1 MQADASESP
10 DTSQDNSYLANMDEF
25 NRDFHQN
32 FEDFHQDIHPD
43 SHPNTSSHASQMHS
57 PHDNS
62 LEKFKRPYQKRQ
74 KGQQPKRKSSRLIDK
89 PKQTL
94 QPSLAI
100 TEKSDRD
107 NQVDEND
114 ENDEK
119 SLIKGVIQRG
129 GEHVFVEPSV
139 AEPQAVYT
147 GFPLEVPPPAK
158 AMKSSRGGRKGV
170 LGRAATPE
178 SDLEERQKHYQ
189 SQLAREAKPE
199 PSSLRIK
206 FKPLGPPDTKKR
218 RKRTHNKLETPKQ
231 PTRGSSETPALE
243 GRRLIRGS
251 KRIKVISPKKHAA
264 TNLAPSSNGTI
275 TAAASESEQT
285 GENDDF
291 CSTCGGSGVFICCD
305 SCPKS
310 FHFLCC
316 DPPIEECPED
326 NWNCRE
332 CTSKNNP
339 RPTFNYLGLFGQLV
353 NHIVNKD
360 PAEFQLPKRLRESFA
375 GVSTEEDGSYTDDR
389 FKPDMSFTKRN
400 GAQIPGFNRDENL
413 EVDSLYDKDG
423 QPLLCYKCKESGLP
437 KPPKNGWR
445 TMTCCDYCGT
455 HWHLDCLSE
464 PMCVAKTMGSKWMC
478 PNHADQLLPNY
489 LSTRRFKDAT
499 VVDASMHNHFVQIA
513 TYNSFHIKY
522 RDQLYIN
529 DDMNG
534 SVALQDYLRSEA
546 GDAKGQDNPNT
557 QDGDVHPDFEI
568 PDHLQTYAGAGGI
581 YAKSGKRLKKVLT
594 LTNEEVDGQMGSFV
608 YRVPEELILLDFFTK
623 VNKTKKADI
632 LRNLQPY
639 EDMSRLETNEN
650 ERDGVSGL
658 IDFRQVRSKE
668 NQNKSIDFAELVE
681 VATNQLQSENFK
693 KDKPLTPDEI
703 SELVHIKR
711 LMQIKGKNQLME
723 FLTS

>member
-10 DTSQDNSYLANMDEF
+10 DTSQDNSYMANKDNF
-25 NRDFHQN
+25 SRDVPENFHQN
-32 FEDFHQDIHPD
+32 FHQDLHP
-43 SHPNTSSHASQMHS
+43 QMHS
-57 PHDNS
+57 PHDYS
-62 LEKFKRPYQKRQ
+62 LEKSKRPYTKRQ

-89 PKQTL
+89 DSEPKLTL

-100 TEKSDRD
+100 TEKT
-107 NQVDEND
+107 NQVDEN
-114 ENDEK
+114 
-119 SLIKGVIQRG
+119 LIKGVIRRG

-170 LGRAATPE
+170 SGRAVTPD
-178 SDLEERQKHYQ
+178 SDLEERQKYYQ

-206 FKPLGPPDTKKR
+206 FKPLSPPETKKR

-231 PTRGSSETPALE
+231 PTRGSSVTPALE

-285 GENDDF
+285 GDNDDF

-360 PAEFQLPKRLRESFA
+360 PAEFQLPKRLRESFV
-375 GVSTEEDGSYTDDR
+375 GVATDEDGSYTDDR
-389 FKPDMSFTKRN
+389 FKPEMSFSKRN
-400 GAQIPGFNRDENL
+400 GSQIPGFNRDENL

-437 KPPKNGWR
+437 KSRNGWR

-455 HWHLDCLSE
+455 YWHLDCLSE

-489 LSTRRFKDAT
+489 VSTRRFKDAT
-499 VVDASMHNHFVQIA
+499 VVDASMHNHFVKIA

-557 QDGDVHPDFEI
+557 QDGDVHPDFKI

-594 LTNEEVDGQMGSFV
+594 LTNEEQMGSFV

-623 VNKTKKADI
+623 VNKSKKADI

-639 EDMSRLETNEN
+639 EDMSRLETNES
-650 ERDGVSGL
+650 ERDGVLGL
-658 IDFRQVRSKE
+658 IDFRQVQSMEKKD
-668 NQNKSIDFAELVE
+668 KSIDFAELVE
-681 VATNQLQSENFK
+681 VATSQLQSENFQKFSK
-693 KDKPLTPDEI
+693 KDKQLTEDEI
-703 SELVHIKR
+703 SELVQIKK